1 MRSSADHGT
10 TATRRLFGL
19 PGLALVVLLVVVP
32 LLSLASRAVTSDALF
47 DVWSKPGISSAV
59 VFTVWQTIVSTALTL
74 LIGLIPAWAFSRHS
88 FALRRV
94 ALAAVTVPFVLP
106 TVVVGAAFLQL
117 LPDGWNRGWL
127 AVIVAHVYFNVAV
140 VVRTVAPAW
149 ALLDPRLEDAARTL
163 GASRLRVFST
173 ITLPHL
179 RHALLSAAAI
189 VGFMCFTSYGVVRL
203 LGGGRATMEVEI
215 YRRAML
221 FGDVSG
227 STALALG
234 QLLILAACLT
244 LWSRRDPTA
253 VSRVRSHERRN
264 PWAALVAWVTVTITT
279 VPLVSLILASFRNRG
294 QWTVAGWNVLIGRQ
308 RVVGLDIDLA
318 ATVVRSLVFAG
329 IATMV
334 AVPIGLLAVHASRNS
349 AGMERI
355 MMIPLGTSAVAV
367 ALGILITYDVS
378 PIDFRASWWLIPL
391 VHSVV
396 ALPFVVRTISP
407 VRSRIP
413 DDLRL
418 AAATLGASPVRT
430 WLTVDRPL
438 LMTAISTA
446 AGLSAALSI
455 GEFGATSLMSRRNTD
470 TLPVAVE
477 RLLSRT
483 GDLARLSGQSAAVVL
498 LAVAITALLVLGRF
512 DDLGSPGMGARS

>member
-1 MRSSADHGT
+1 
-10 TATRRLFGL
+10 
-19 PGLALVVLLVVVP
+19 
-32 LLSLASRAVTSDALF
+32 
-47 DVWSKPGISSAV
+47 
-59 VFTVWQTIVSTALTL
+59 
-74 LIGLIPAWAFSRHS
+74 
-88 FALRRV
+88 
-94 ALAAVTVPFVLP
+94 
-106 TVVVGAAFLQL
+106 
-117 LPDGWNRGWL
+117 
-127 AVIVAHVYFNVAV
+127 
-140 VVRTVAPAW
+140 
-149 ALLDPRLEDAARTL
+149 
-163 GASRLRVFST
+163 
-173 ITLPHL
+173 
-179 RHALLSAAAI
+179 
-189 VGFMCFTSYGVVRL
+189 
-203 LGGGRATMEVEI
+203 
-215 YRRAML
+215 ML
-221 FGDVSG
+221 FRS
-227 STALALG
+227 
-234 QLLILAACLT
+234 LLILAACLT
-244 LWSRRDPTA
+244 FWSRREPTA

-264 PWAALVAWVTVTITT
+264 PWAALVAWVTVTITA

-294 QWTVAGWNVLIGRQ
+294 HWTVAGWNVLIGQ
-308 RVVGLDIDLA
+308 QSVVGLDIDLV
-318 ATVVRSLVFAG
+318 ATVGRSLVFAG
-329 IATMV
+329 IATVV

-349 AGMERI
+349 GGMERI

-430 WLTVDRPL
+430 WFTVDRPL
-438 LMTAISTA
+438 LMTAIRTA
-446 AGLSAALSI
+446 TGLSAALSI

-498 LAVAITALLVLGRF
+498 LAVAVTVLLVFGRF
-512 DDLGSPGMGARS
+512 DDLGSAGMGARS

>member
-1 MRSSADHGT
+1 
-10 TATRRLFGL
+10 
-19 PGLALVVLLVVVP
+19 
-32 LLSLASRAVTSDALF
+32 
-47 DVWSKPGISSAV
+47 
-59 VFTVWQTIVSTALTL
+59 
-74 LIGLIPAWAFSRHS
+74 
-88 FALRRV
+88 
-94 ALAAVTVPFVLP
+94 
-106 TVVVGAAFLQL
+106 
-117 LPDGWNRGWL
+117 
-127 AVIVAHVYFNVAV
+127 
-140 VVRTVAPAW
+140 
-149 ALLDPRLEDAARTL
+149 
-163 GASRLRVFST
+163 
-173 ITLPHL
+173 
-179 RHALLSAAAI
+179 
-189 VGFMCFTSYGVVRL
+189 
-203 LGGGRATMEVEI
+203 
-215 YRRAML
+215 
-221 FGDVSG
+221 
-227 STALALG
+227 
-234 QLLILAACLT
+234 
-244 LWSRRDPTA
+244 
-253 VSRVRSHERRN
+253 
-264 PWAALVAWVTVTITT
+264 VTVTITA

-294 QWTVAGWNVLIGRQ
+294 HWTFAGWNVLIGRQ
-308 RVVGLDIDLA
+308 RVVGLDIDLV
-318 ATVVRSLVFAG
+318 ATVGRSLVFAG

-349 AGMERI
+349 GGMERI

-430 WLTVDRPL
+430 WFTVDRPL
-438 LMTAISTA
+438 LMTAIRTA

-498 LAVAITALLVLGRF
+498 LAVAIAALLVGRF
-512 DDLGSPGMGARS
+512 DDPGSPGMGARS